1 MKDEDWVEA
10 IEDSVETYRDS
21 VRQRFQALNYMALD
35 DETLDRLRN
44 ESRREWERR
53 QKERFEKIE
62 KNTVQNTDQNSIM
75 YMDYSETEEEDLEK
89 YLRKKEI
96 DRGYISSYEDLP
108 DHE

>member
-10 IEDSVETYRDS
+10 IEDSVETYRLS

-53 QKERFEKIE
+53 QKERFEKID
-62 KNTVQNTDQNSIM
+62 KNTDM

>member
-1 MKDEDWVEA
+1 MKDEAWVEA

-53 QKERFEKIE
+53 QKERFDNIK
-62 KNTVQNTDQNSIM
+62 TDQNTDM

>member
-10 IEDSVETYRDS
+10 IEDSVETYRLS

-53 QKERFEKIE
+53 QKERFDNIK
-62 KNTVQNTDQNSIM
+62 TDQNTDM
-75 YMDYSETEEEDLEK
+75 YMDYLMDYSETEEEDLEK

>member
-10 IEDSVETYRDS
+10 IEDSVETYRNS

-53 QKERFEKIE
+53 QKERFDNIK
-62 KNTVQNTDQNSIM
+62 TDQNTDM

>member
-53 QKERFEKIE
+53 QKERFDNIK
-62 KNTVQNTDQNSIM
+62 TDQNTYM
-75 YMDYSETEEEDLEK
+75 YMDYLMDYSETEEEDLEK
-89 YLRKKEI
+89 
-96 DRGYISSYEDLP
+96 
-108 DHE
+108 

>member
-44 ESRREWERR
+44 ESRKEWERR

-62 KNTVQNTDQNSIM
+62 KNTYM

>member
-10 IEDSVETYRDS
+10 IEDSVETYRLS

-53 QKERFEKIE
+53 QKERFDNIK
-62 KNTVQNTDQNSIM
+62 TDQNTDM